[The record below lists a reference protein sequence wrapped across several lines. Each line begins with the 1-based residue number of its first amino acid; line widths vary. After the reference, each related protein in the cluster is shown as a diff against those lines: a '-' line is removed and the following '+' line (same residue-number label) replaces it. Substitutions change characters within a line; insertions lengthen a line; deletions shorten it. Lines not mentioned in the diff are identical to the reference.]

1 MNLSETYPKIFEKLE
16 DKEIELRHLL
26 SIDENELDYDS
37 EEFEFDSD
45 EFNYV
50 IYIAE
55 PIRQLLDEEQ
65 LHTLIQDLGDDKE
78 IFENFF
84 ASEEDLY
91 GVKSPHDPEKIAAA
105 ILTRVEE
112 LV

>member
-26 SIDENELDYDS
+26 TVDENEEDYDS
-37 EEFEFDSD
+37 EEFEFDAED
-45 EFNYV
+45 FNFV

-55 PIRQLLDEEQ
+55 PISQLLGEEKM
-65 LHTLIQDLGDDKE
+65 HALIQELGDDKTL
-78 IFENFF
+78 FENFF
-84 ASEEDLY
+84 ASEVDLY
-91 GVKSPHDPEKIAAA
+91 GVKSAHDADKIADA
-105 ILTRVEE
+105 ILARVEE